1 MKNIKTLGIFI
12 LLAFLILSCQESEK
26 SNLTLLSDE
35 IPTDIPLVF
44 GEGIVSMDEAM
55 DFAITFSPEMDE
67 MYFTRRKPG
76 GRNNILTSKLVDG
89 SWTTPQLAF
98 FSSNGTW
105 EFEPHINP
113 TGDRLYFGST
123 RPINDTLKSP
133 GLIQWYSE
141 RKNSRWS
148 EPLPLEKPSAA
159 TYMMYLT
166 SSAKGNLY
174 FTSQEEGAK
183 PENGGIY
190 YAMAEAGGYSDVQK
204 MGNEIN
210 NGKMIAHSYIAPDES
225 YMIFDGERP
234 SGFGDSDLYISFKRN
249 GSWTEAYNLGSK
261 INTEQTEM
269 AASVSPDGRYL
280 FFHRG
285 FEMQGEDDG
294 SEWLGNIY
302 WVDFMSV
309 KESIKKS
316 KNNN

>member
-1 MKNIKTLGIFI
+1 LIKKLVSNIKSLNNELFLARYPKGYVVFTIPVLGMFGIRFPATNVIIIIFLFCI
-12 LLAFLILSCQESEK
+12 WVVWCLYQSIGKQQQK
-26 SNLTLLSDE
+26 M
-35 IPTDIPLVF
+35 I
-44 GEGIVSMDEAM
+44 
-55 DFAITFSPEMDE
+55 
-67 MYFTRRKPG
+67 
-76 GRNNILTSKLVDG
+76 
-89 SWTTPQLAF
+89 
-98 FSSNGTW
+98 FSSNETW

-141 RKNSRWS
+141 RRNSGWS

-166 SSAKGNLY
+166 SSANGNLY

-190 YAMAEAGGYSDVQK
+190 YAMTEAGGYSDIRK

-210 NGKMIAHSYIAPDES
+210 TGKMIAHPYIAPDES

-269 AASVSPDGRYL
+269 AASVSPARWQV
-280 FFHRG
+280 FVFP
-285 FEMQGEDDG
+285 
-294 SEWLGNIY
+294 
-302 WVDFMSV
+302 
-309 KESIKKS
+309 
-316 KNNN
+316 

>member
-1 MKNIKTLGIFI
+1 MKKILVFIIFT
-12 LLAFLILSCQESEK
+12 FLILSCQESEK

-44 GEGIVSMDEAM
+44 GKGVISIEGAM
-55 DFAITFSPEMDE
+55 DFAITFSPAMDE
-67 MYFTRRKPG
+67 IYYTRRKPG
-76 GRNNILTSKLVDG
+76 GTNNILTSKLVDG

-141 RKNSRWS
+141 RRNSGWS

-166 SSAKGNLY
+166 SSANGNLY

-190 YAMAEAGGYSDVQK
+190 YAMTEAGGYSDIRK

-210 NGKMIAHSYIAPDES
+210 TGKMIAHPYIAPDES

-285 FEMQGEDDG
+285 FEIQGEDDG

-302 WVDFMSV
+302 WVDFRSV